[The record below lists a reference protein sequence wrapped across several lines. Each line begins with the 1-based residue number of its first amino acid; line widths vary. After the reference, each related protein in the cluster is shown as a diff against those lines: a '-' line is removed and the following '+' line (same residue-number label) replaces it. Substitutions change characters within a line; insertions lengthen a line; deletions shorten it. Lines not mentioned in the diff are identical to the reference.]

1 MATNEELKDQL
12 DLIENKID
20 SNDGYIKEVFNK
32 NIELVS
38 PIAQDVD
45 LGNGVVLPNLKK
57 LMDEI
62 DDIVM
67 QKMLETGVQIPT
79 QQELDALILQVVTE
93 KVGEIELPE
102 TVTTQQV
109 TTIATD
115 ITNSIIANY
124 SSNMQLVTRPVIT
137 YPLNGTIGFVGGI
150 TIAPY
155 VKSAYFKGELA

>member
-20 SNDGYIKEVFNK
+20 SNDGYIKEVFDK

-67 QKMLETGVQIPT
+67 QKMLEKDEAKCRDI
-79 QQELDALILQVVTE
+79 EFFR
-93 KVGEIELPE
+93 EIYLP
-102 TVTTQQV
+102 
-109 TTIATD
+109 
-115 ITNSIIANY
+115 
-124 SSNMQLVTRPVIT
+124 LR
-137 YPLNGTIGFVGGI
+137 
-150 TIAPY
+150 
-155 VKSAYFKGELA
+155 

>member
-57 LMDEI
+57 ANGRNRRYCYA
-62 DDIVM
+62 
-67 QKMLETGVQIPT
+67 KN
-79 QQELDALILQVVTE
+79 ARNWC
-93 KVGEIELPE
+93 
-102 TVTTQQV
+102 
-109 TTIATD
+109 AN
-115 ITNSIIANY
+115 TNK
-124 SSNMQLVTRPVIT
+124 TRT
-137 YPLNGTIGFVGGI
+137 
-150 TIAPY
+150 
-155 VKSAYFKGELA
+155 